1 MQQKFE
7 IGDQVRVALD
17 EGLDTPR
24 EARDKIGVV
33 TGTIGSL
40 EERTLE
46 YLVQVQEL
54 PIFNYCDYHLAK
66 VYEVQYVVRSLGQ
79 GIPGRHLCTGCRRKF
94 VRDEI
99 FEIGS
104 VYLPEDK
111 YAVVNVH
118 KNRECQDAAIIAV
131 T

>member
-1 MQQKFE
+1 MYHKFE

-33 TGTIGSL
+33 TGTIGDL
-40 EERTLE
+40 DEGTLE
-46 YLVQVQEL
+46 YLVQVNDL
-54 PIFNYCDYHLAK
+54 PVFNYCDYHLAK
-66 VYEVQYVVRSLGQ
+66 VYEVQYVVRNIGHGL
-79 GIPGRHLCTGCRRKF
+79 PGRHTCTGCKRLF
-94 VRDEI
+94 VKNEI

-104 VYLPEDK
+104 VYLPNDTYE
-111 YAVVNVH
+111 VVNVH
-118 KNRECQDAAIIAV
+118 KNRKCQNAAIIAV